1 MLNTGLSIYHK
12 ITFSDLVEFSKMAKQ
27 MGAKELISFGGY
39 KPILVYYSRMP
50 VDFTDKKEQIKKVRS
65 LLSKHKDAY
74 IIGYLSDIE
83 KNKPIVKKNEEVFKR
98 LKIIQ
103 SGKRYFIGRFV

>member
-12 ITFSDLVEFSKMAKQ
+12 ITFSDLVEFSKMVKQ

-74 IIGYLSDIE
+74 ITGKGILLEDLFNAFTRCWSNG
-83 KNKPIVKKNEEVFKR
+83 EVN
-98 LKIIQ
+98 
-103 SGKRYFIGRFV
+103 